1 MLTVFNRFFR
11 GMSSILIEQLLY
23 DISRISNS
31 VLGGEKEKLTYC
43 LRGRGWLLLHALSSS
58 NLRVFH
64 FIQFAYL
71 RHVFVHTTFI
81 AHRV

>member
-1 MLTVFNRFFR
+1 
-11 GMSSILIEQLLY
+11 MSSILIEQLLY

-64 FIQFAYL
+64 FIQFAYFYVTCL
-71 RHVFVHTTFI
+71 FIRPLI

>member
-1 MLTVFNRFFR
+1 
-11 GMSSILIEQLLY
+11 MSSILIEQLLS
-23 DISRISNS
+23 DISRIRSS

-43 LRGRGWLLLHALSSS
+43 LQGRGWLLLHALSSS

-71 RHVFVHTTFI
+71 FLAYSDTTF
-81 AHRV
+81 AVHRV